1 MTRNS
6 HQCLEERI
14 ILRAIARNQ
23 EAGFRN
29 LHATQNIND
38 DYLDHMNTL
47 MRWGLVRKSE
57 KRKERYKL
65 TARGEE
71 VLKYLDELDEKT
83 DNSWTTAIGTVH
95 EMDSFCVCVMHQK
108 KL

>member
-1 MTRNS
+1 
-6 HQCLEERI
+6 LEERV

-23 EAGFRN
+23 EAAFRN
-29 LHATQNIND
+29 VHATQNIND
-38 DYLDHMNTL
+38 SYLEHMNTL
-47 MRWGLVRKSE
+47 MRWGLVRKTK

-83 DNSWTTAIGTVH
+83 DNSWTTAIGTVR
-95 EMDSFCVCVMHQK
+95 EMDNFCVCVMHQK